1 VSATPASGEALSFDL
16 RLAAGA
22 FELRAA
28 AAVEGPAAV
37 LGPSGAGKTT
47 LLHAIA
53 GLRRAEGTLTLGGAV
68 LQDTGRGIYLPP
80 ERRRLGLV
88 PQAGLLFPH
97 LSVRRN
103 LLFGRRRGGGRPE
116 LPEPAGDDFAALVE
130 ALELAPLLDR
140 YPRGL
145 SGGEARRVALG
156 RALLSRPRLLLLDEP
171 TEGLDA
177 ERSRRALAHVARAA
191 AVAATPFLVVTHEL
205 DEALALAR
213 EVVLLEEGRVVA
225 AGPAGEVL
233 TRRGL
238 PRGPHAGRHANVARG
253 VVARHD
259 PESGVTAVE
268 LERGG
273 TVLVPH
279 DAALAAGAPVV
290 LAVDAEEVIV
300 SVAEPAG
307 LSARNVVAAA
317 VDALEEE
324 AGSIYVRAGGWVARL
339 TPAAARELGLAPGRR
354 VWMAV
359 KSHSWRV
366 VLG

>member
-1 VSATPASGEALSFDL
+1 MLSFDL
-16 RLAAGA
+16 RLALGG

-28 AAVEGPAAV
+28 AAVGGPAAV
-37 LGPSGAGKTT
+37 LGPSGAGKST
-47 LLHAIA
+47 LLQAIA
-53 GLRRAEGTLTLGGAV
+53 GLRRAEGTVVLGGEV
-68 LQDTGRGIYLPP
+68 LQDTDHRLWLPP

-88 PQAGLLFPH
+88 PQHGLLFPH
-97 LSVRRN
+97 LTVRRN
-103 LLFGRRRGGGRPE
+103 LLFGRRGRRPGEPE
-116 LPEPAGDDFAALVE
+116 GVHGDFEALVE
-130 ALELAPLLDR
+130 ALELAPLLGR
-140 YPRGL
+140 YPRSL

-177 ERSRRALAHVARAA
+177 ERARRALAHVRRAA
-191 AVAATPFLVVTHEL
+191 DALRTPLLVVTHKL

-213 EVVLLEEGRVVA
+213 EVVLLEAGRVVA

-238 PRGPHAGRHANVARG
+238 PRGPHPARNANVVRG
-253 VVARHD
+253 TVARHD
-259 PESGVTAVE
+259 PEAGVSAVGIE
-268 LERGG
+268 GGG

-279 DAALAAGAPVV
+279 DASLAAGSAVV
-290 LAVDAEEVIV
+290 LAVDAEEVLV

-307 LSARNVVAAA
+307 LSARNVVAGEIESI
-317 VDALEEE
+317 EEL
-324 AGSIYVRAGGWVARL
+324 AGSVYVRAGGWVARL
-339 TPAAARELGLAPGRR
+339 TPAAARELSLAPGRR

-366 VLG
+366 VVG

>member
-1 VSATPASGEALSFDL
+1 MLSFDL
-16 RLAAGA
+16 RLAAGD
-22 FELRAA
+22 FELSAA

-47 LLHAIA
+47 LLQAIA
-53 GLRRAEGTLTLGGAV
+53 GLRRAEGTVVLDGEV
-68 LQDTGRGIYLPP
+68 LQDTARGVRLPP
-80 ERRRLGLV
+80 ERRRLGWV
-88 PQAGLLFPH
+88 PQHGLLFPH

-103 LLFGRRRGGGRPE
+103 LLFGRRGRRRAGPPDGGGGPGPGARP
-116 LPEPAGDDFAALVE
+116 GDFDALVE
-130 ALELAPLLDR
+130 ALELAPLLGR
-140 YPRGL
+140 YPRSL

-156 RALLSRPRLLLLDEP
+156 RALLARPRLLLLDEP

-177 ERSRRALAHVARAA
+177 ERARRALGHVRRAA
-191 AVAATPFLVVTHEL
+191 EVLETPFLVVTHKL

-213 EVVLLEEGRVVA
+213 EVVLLEAGRVVA

-238 PRGPHAGRHANVARG
+238 PRGPHARRNANVVRG

-259 PESGVTAVE
+259 PAAGISAVE
-268 LERGG
+268 IEGGG
-273 TVLVPH
+273 TVLVPY
-279 DAALAAGAPVV
+279 DASLAAGAPAV
-290 LAVDAEEVIV
+290 LAVDAEEVLV

-307 LSARNVVAAA
+307 LSARNVVAGE
-317 VDALEEE
+317 VESVEEYE
-324 AGSIYVRAGGWVARL
+324 GSVYVQAGGWTARL
-339 TPAAARELGLAPGRR
+339 TPAAARELGLASGRR

-366 VLG
+366 VAR